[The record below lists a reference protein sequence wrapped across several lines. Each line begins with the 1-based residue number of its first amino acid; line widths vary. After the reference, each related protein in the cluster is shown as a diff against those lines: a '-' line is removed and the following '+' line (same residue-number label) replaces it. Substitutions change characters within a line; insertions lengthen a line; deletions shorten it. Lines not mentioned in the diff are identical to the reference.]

1 MGSTC
6 SLRERSQDARYEKL
20 FNRGKIFY
28 SQCQGDANCICIF
41 DEDITRIVYLYDD
54 GSVFQ
59 TVGTVNTADIMK
71 GTEKEADKQLTEL
84 WYLMR

>member
-6 SLRERSQDARYEKL
+6 SLRERSQDARYETYL
-20 FNRGKIFY
+20 TGERYFI
-28 SQCQGDANCICIF
+28 SQCQGINCICIF

-59 TVGTVNTADIMK
+59 TL
-71 GTEKEADKQLTEL
+71 ELLTQ
-84 WYLMR
+84 RI